1 MLGKT
6 LTHYTILDK
15 IGAGGM
21 GVVYRARDERLGRE
35 VALKVLPQATL
46 GDEDARGRFRRDA
59 MALSRLNH
67 PNIATVHDF
76 DAEEGVDFL
85 VMEHVEG
92 DTLARRLE
100 RGALPMTETVA
111 LGIQIAAAL
120 EEAHERN
127 VIHRDLKPGNVMI
140 GPKGRVKVLDTRPA
154 RARLCGARQLHGPHE
169 G

>member
-6 LTHYTILDK
+6 LAHYTILDK

-35 VALKVLPQATL
+35 VALKVLPQAAL
-46 GDEDARGRFRRDA
+46 SDDVARARFRREA

-76 DAEEGVDFL
+76 DAQEGVDFL

-92 DTLARRLE
+92 ETLARKLE
-100 RGALPMTETVA
+100 RGALPLPEVVA
-111 LGIQIAAAL
+111 FGVQIAEAL
-120 EEAHERN
+120 EEAHERD

-140 GPKGRVKVLDTRPA
+140 GPKGRVKVLDFGLA
-154 RARLCGARQLHGPHE
+154 
-169 G
+169 